1 MAIRVSSWAFS
12 LLLCLTLIVLALG
25 LGVGSTGWQAPWG
38 LDAGQQSVLWDIR
51 APRTVGSFLVGALL
65 GLSGAVAQ
73 GLFRNPLAEP
83 YLLGSSSGAALGL
96 SLALAWGAS
105 SPVGQAWFLH
115 LGMTGV
121 AFVGAVAGVW
131 LTLLLSGGARQTM
144 RLLLCGVVVG
154 VVLGAITQLLMVW
167 SAEIWRTMQT
177 FMLGNTSLLDW
188 QACVAM
194 SCVLLICLPAAS
206 LLSRVLDALSLGE
219 DAARGLGVSIAW
231 ARFWLVAILAL
242 CAASAVGQAGLV
254 AFVGL
259 VAPHLV
265 RPWSGA
271 LHRRLLW
278 ASAWMGGVLL
288 TLADVLSRW
297 LLAPQELPV
306 GVLTAVL
313 GGVYLLSLIYKQGRR

>member
-115 LGMTGV
+115 LGMTG
-121 AFVGAVAGVW
+121 
-131 LTLLLSGGARQTM
+131 
-144 RLLLCGVVVG
+144 
-154 VVLGAITQLLMVW
+154 
-167 SAEIWRTMQT
+167 
-177 FMLGNTSLLDW
+177 
-188 QACVAM
+188 
-194 SCVLLICLPAAS
+194 
-206 LLSRVLDALSLGE
+206 
-219 DAARGLGVSIAW
+219 
-231 ARFWLVAILAL
+231 
-242 CAASAVGQAGLV
+242 
-254 AFVGL
+254 
-259 VAPHLV
+259 
-265 RPWSGA
+265 
-271 LHRRLLW
+271 
-278 ASAWMGGVLL
+278 
-288 TLADVLSRW
+288 
-297 LLAPQELPV
+297 
-306 GVLTAVL
+306 
-313 GGVYLLSLIYKQGRR
+313 